1 VNHLLKQSSF
11 TATDEK
17 GSVSALMELP
27 SDAKALLV
35 LAHGA
40 GANMH
45 HVHMESITRAL
56 ARQKI
61 ATFRF
66 NFPFMEAGGRR
77 TDSIAVCVESFAS
90 ALAALDKP
98 ANELSLFIGGH
109 SFGGRMS
116 SHFVA
121 QQTPT
126 QSCRG
131 LIYFSFPLHGKNPD
145 VKRADHLAS
154 INLPMLFLSGT
165 RDTLAEPD
173 LLKQV
178 VEKLPNT
185 TLHWLETADHGFK
198 ILKRTR
204 ESAEN
209 VYDEAARVVSAF
221 IDKQLS
227 SGQK

>member
-1 VNHLLKQSSF
+1 MKEHLF
-11 TATDEK
+11 NFVATEEK
-17 GSVSALMELP
+17 GSVSAIIQMP
-27 SDAKALLV
+27 VGAKALLI

-40 GANMH
+40 GANMRH
-45 HVHMESITRAL
+45 QHMESISTSL
-56 ARQKI
+56 SKNKI

-77 TDSIAVCVESFAS
+77 TDSMAVCVESFAS

-98 ANELSLFIGGH
+98 TNELSLFIGGH

-131 LIYFSFPLHGKNPD
+131 LIYFSFPLHGKKPD

-165 RDTLAEPD
+165 RDTLAEPE

-178 VEKLPNT
+178 VEKLPNA

-209 VYDEAARVVSAF
+209 VYDEAASVVSEF